1 MISRMKRANY
11 EYLRGKY
18 FSRFL
23 LLARTGFPV
32 RASRTQTSLRFVG
45 NIGYSNRQNCLDER
59 NQRSQRDRVN
69 LIEDIYIYE
78 K

>member
-23 LLARTGFPV
+23 LLARAGFPL
-32 RASRTQTSLRFVG
+32 RASRTQTSLRFVE
-45 NIGYSNRQNCLDER
+45 NIGKGYSNRQNCLCER
-59 NQRSQRDRVN
+59 NQRSQRERVDRR
-69 LIEDIYIYE
+69 YE